1 VNFTFFYPYALL
13 LLVLLPCF
21 IWCKQKVKRVYFPK
35 EEWLPKQ
42 SFFWDNL
49 LLYSMIIY
57 TLLVLALASPF
68 TYSSEA
74 SSQKKGRDLVL
85 VLDTSGS
92 MAERGLNE
100 QDKTQSKYDI
110 SVTLAKG
117 FIENRHDDN
126 VGLVVFGSFAFT
138 ASPLTYDL
146 KALNEMFELMSDV
159 GIAGTSTAIGD
170 ALVQGLLTLK
180 SGKAKSKVLIL
191 LTDGMHNAGRTSPR
205 VAVSMA
211 EEKGVKI
218 YTIGIGK
225 KENYDV
231 TLLNDI
237 AKDSGGKSFFC
248 QNADELK
255 IVYKNISKLEPSP
268 IRSEQY
274 LNKEELFIYPLVFAL
289 LLLSFVLFR
298 DEERL

>member
-1 VNFTFFYPYALL
+1 VNFSFFYPYALL

-21 IWCKQKVKRVYFPK
+21 IYCKQKVKRVYFPK

-42 SFFWDNL
+42 SFIWDNL
-49 LLYSMIIY
+49 LLWTMLIY
-57 TLLVLALASPF
+57 TLLELALASPF

-92 MAERGLNE
+92 MGERGFNE
-100 QDKTQSKYDI
+100 QDKTQTKYDI
-110 SVTLAKG
+110 SVALAKA

-146 KALNEMFELMSDV
+146 KALNEMFELMSAV

-170 ALVQGLLTLK
+170 ALMQGLSTLK
-180 SGKAKSKVLIL
+180 SGQAKSKVLIL
-191 LTDGMHNAGRTSPR
+191 LTDGVHNAGRASPR
-205 VAVSMA
+205 EAVTLA
-211 EEKGVKI
+211 QKKGVKI

-231 TLLNDI
+231 SLLKDI
-237 AKDSGGKSFFC
+237 AKDSGAKSFFC
-248 QNADELK
+248 QNADELED
-255 IVYKNISKLEPSP
+255 VYEYISKLEPSP

-274 LNKEELFIYPLVFAL
+274 LNKEELAIYPLILAIF
-289 LLLSFVLFR
+289 LLSFILFR
-298 DEERL
+298 DEVRA